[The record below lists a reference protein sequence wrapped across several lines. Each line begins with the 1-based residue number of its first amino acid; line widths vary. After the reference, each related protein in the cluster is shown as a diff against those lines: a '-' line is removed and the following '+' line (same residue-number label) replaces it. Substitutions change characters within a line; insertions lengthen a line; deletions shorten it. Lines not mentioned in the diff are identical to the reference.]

1 MSAGPVNEKDPGHSP
16 EAFHTVDTDT
26 ICLMSEILTHQEQTG
41 MQPQNYNLTSYENQA
56 LSVADT
62 SVSHVSLRSYGKCA
76 VAYFLPPEF
85 LSIQGQHEIQ
95 EGSVLKNAA
104 FNTTL
109 PCQTR
114 RVAECD
120 AAIFLSGGMP

>member
-1 MSAGPVNEKDPGHSP
+1 
-16 EAFHTVDTDT
+16 
-26 ICLMSEILTHQEQTG
+26 

-76 VAYFLPPEF
+76 VAYFF
-85 LSIQGQHEIQ
+85 LRECPTIQGQYEIQ

-104 FNTTL
+104 FNTAL
-109 PCQTR
+109 PCPTRR
-114 RVAECD
+114 RVAKCD
-120 AAIFLSGGMP
+120 AAIFLTGGLP